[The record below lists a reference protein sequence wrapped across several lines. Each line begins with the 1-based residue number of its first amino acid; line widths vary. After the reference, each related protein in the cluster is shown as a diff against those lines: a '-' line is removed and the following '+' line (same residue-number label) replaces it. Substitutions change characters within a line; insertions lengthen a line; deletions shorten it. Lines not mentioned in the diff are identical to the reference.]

1 MWFTCRK
8 VSSLFPRGCQDV
20 VHMSKSQFTF
30 SIGVSGCGSHVSY
43 SVHFFQGGVRM
54 WFTCIKV
61 SSLFPRRCQDV
72 VHKYKSQCTFF
83 KVFQVGIGMCFT
95 CLESVYLSQGQCLEV
110 CLVSYGQC
118 TSPKVSVWKCVS
130 CLMVS
135 VHLPRPV
142 SGSVSHVLW
151 SVYISQCQ
159 CQEVF
164 LMSYGQCTSHN
175 ASVWK
180 CFSCLMVSVHLP
192 RPVSGS
198 VSHVLWSVYISQGQC
213 QEVFHM
219 FCSQCRFSIIP
230 ALRTFGLG
238 VSLVVVHTDYSQ
250 VPQDIRNT
258 AVLI

>member
-1 MWFTCRK
+1 
-8 VSSLFPRGCQDV
+8 
-20 VHMSKSQFTF
+20 
-30 SIGVSGCGSHVSY
+30 
-43 SVHFFQGGVRM
+43 M

-151 SVYISQCQ
+151 SVYISQGQ
-159 CQEVF
+159 CLEVC
-164 LMSYGQCTSHN
+164 LVSYGQCTSPK
-175 ASVWK
+175 ASVRK
-180 CFSCLMVSVHLP
+180 CFTCLMVSVHLP
-192 RPVSGS
+192 RSVSGSVSCVLWSVYISQGQCLEVFLMSYGQSTSPKVSVRKCFTCLMVSVHLPRSVSGS

-213 QEVFHM
+213 LEVFLM
-219 FCSQCRFSIIP
+219 SYGQCTSPKASVRKCF
-230 ALRTFGLG
+230 TCFV
-238 VSLVVVHTDYSQ
+238 VSVGFLSF
-250 VPQDIRNT
+250 P
-258 AVLI
+258 L